1 MQLDR
6 IIAVRNNKTI
16 YCDEG
21 KTYKVFGEPFSKADV
36 LCEAMNEALAEE
48 TGLFVPKVLEVRTI
62 NKKWAIVS
70 EYIEGKS
77 LLHLI
82 KEKPEKKDEYL
93 NLFVDL
99 QLEVH
104 AKKRPLFC
112 NMREKLERKILLS
125 AVSNEV
131 KGKLIQV
138 LDEKPVQKELC
149 HGDFNLSNVILTPD
163 NTPYIIDWS
172 HASLGNGIADAART
186 ALSFYLGDERS
197 LGEDYIT
204 LFLKKSNVDRD
215 ELESWALIVA
225 AALSVSANEREKELL
240 FSFIENKNH

>member
-36 LCEAMNEALAEE
+36 LREAMNEALAEE
-48 TGLFVPKVLEVRTI
+48 TGLFVPKILEVRTI

-77 LLHLI
+77 ILRLV

-93 NLFVDL
+93 GLFVDL

-104 AKKRPLFC
+104 EKNCPLFC
-112 NMREKLERKILLS
+112 DMREKLERKILLS
-125 AVSNEV
+125 AVSKEV
-131 KGKLIQV
+131 KKKL
-138 LDEKPVQKELC
+138 LSALHEKPVQKKLC

-186 ALSFYLGDERS
+186 ALSFYLGDERE
-197 LGEDYIT
+197 LGEDYIK
-204 LFLKKSNVDRD
+204 LFLKKSNIGRD

-240 FSFIENKNH
+240 FGFIENKNN